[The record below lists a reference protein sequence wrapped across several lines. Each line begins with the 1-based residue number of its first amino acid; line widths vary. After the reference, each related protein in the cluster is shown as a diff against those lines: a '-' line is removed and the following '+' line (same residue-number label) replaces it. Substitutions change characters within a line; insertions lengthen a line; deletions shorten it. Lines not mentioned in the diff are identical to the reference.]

1 MSKKSTRVEKV
12 LSILEYLSFIGG
24 SALCSDM
31 TRELGISK
39 STLNEILNFL
49 KDQGY
54 VKIEKDKGVNKY
66 QLEKRVVWQD
76 RTLDP
81 DEVQAVQFCTDMCSE
96 LLFGGR
102 QEKAWKGL
110 RKCYQ
115 NMVRN
120 SDHDV
125 GSKMRHSFKGRIDYS
140 DKSKILDVL
149 FKSISLKK
157 WVHIDYKKNNSD
169 CAAGYR
175 IMPVDIIVQNNA
187 LYLDAVCDDSRSPEC
202 KRRIFAVCRI
212 HNAELRKDRFDDE
225 SKPERMCLY
234 SLSFGSTFD
243 AKVRYDKFVKN
254 YVEERA
260 WGEDM
265 VYEKEKDGLFTLS
278 FKTASK
284 LELESWVLSFGEH
297 MECLEPLECR
307 EHIKE
312 RMGAALGLYS

>member
-12 LSILEYLSFIGG
+12 LNILEYLSFIGG

-54 VKIEKDKGVNKY
+54 VNIEKDKGVNKY
-66 QLEKRVVWQD
+66 RLEKRVVWQD
-76 RTLDP
+76 RILDP

-110 RKCYQ
+110 RKYYQ
-115 NMVRN
+115 NMSRDSEHV
-120 SDHDV
+120 V
-125 GSKMRHSFKGRIDYS
+125 GSKMRHSFKGRVDYS

-149 FKSISLKK
+149 FDSLSLQK
-157 WVHIDYKKNNSD
+157 WVHIDYKKINSD
-169 CAAGYR
+169 RAVGYK

-187 LYLDAVCDDSRSPEC
+187 LYLDAVYDDPRSPER
-202 KRRIFAVCRI
+202 KRRSFAVCRI
-212 HNAELRKDRFDDE
+212 YNAELCKDRFKNGVE
-225 SKPERMCLY
+225 PERKCLY
-234 SLSFGSTFD
+234 GLNYGPAID
-243 AKVRYDKFVKN
+243 VKVRYDKFVKI
-254 YVEERA
+254 YVEERV
-260 WGEDM
+260 WGENM
-265 VYEKEKDGLFTLS
+265 VYDKEQDGSFTLS

-307 EHIKE
+307 EHIKK
-312 RMGAALGLYS
+312 RMGAALNKYT